1 IIAFVVFMMIKAMNA
16 AAKRAAALVKK
27 EAEQEE
33 KPEPKPDPQIVL
45 LEEIRDLLKEE
56 REAHKS

>member
-1 IIAFVVFMMIKAMNA
+1 MMIKAMNA
-16 AAKRAAALVKK
+16 ASKRAAALVKK

-56 REAHKS
+56 REVHKS

>member
-1 IIAFVVFMMIKAMNA
+1 MPLL
-16 AAKRAAALVKK
+16 KRAAALVKK

-56 REAHKS
+56 REVHKS